1 VERVE
6 RSTAILHRSMSN
18 RLRRP
23 RRACVLLVAL
33 ALGLLA
39 AGCAGGD
46 SSGEESHGG
55 AADLPGPVPAE
66 VAFRAPPD
74 DAPPAP
80 DFSADLIDGTPV
92 TASDLWDDRPVVLM
106 FTASWCERCADVHRR
121 VAEVVDEREG
131 VALLGIV
138 PADDAQGAREYAEE
152 LGLGYPV
159 AVGDERVWLS
169 YAVREP
175 PTVVLVAPEGK
186 VLRGWPGGVETPVLA
201 ERLDELFQ
209 GR

>member
-1 VERVE
+1 MERAE
-6 RSTAILHRSMSN
+6 RSTAILHVSMSE

-23 RRACVLLVAL
+23 RRVCTLLPALAVLLL
-33 ALGLLA
+33 ASA
-39 AGCAGGD
+39 CAGGD
-46 SSGEESHGG
+46 SSGAESDGG
-55 AADLPGPVPAE
+55 AADLPGPLPSE
-66 VAFRAPPD
+66 VAFRDPPE
-74 DAPPAP
+74 DAAPAP
-80 DFSADLIDGTPV
+80 DFSADLVDGTPV
-92 TASDLWDDRPVVLM
+92 TASDLWDDRPLVLM

-121 VAEVVDEREG
+121 VAQVVDEHEG

-138 PADDAQGAREYAEE
+138 PADDAEGGREYAEE

-201 ERLDELFQ
+201 DRLDELFQ
-209 GR
+209 DR